1 MKKILIIEDDI
12 SIAEVE
18 RDFLE
23 VNGYSATIVSDGI
36 DGLREA
42 SSGQY
47 DLILLDLMLPG
58 MDGFEICRQV
68 RGKIDTPLLMVTA
81 KTKDIDKI
89 KGLGFGADDYITKP
103 FSMPELVA
111 RVKSHLAQYE
121 RIKANS
127 TPASEAKEIRIGNIL
142 LNEQARRV
150 YINEQEIELKAK
162 EFDLLCFLMT
172 NPEIVFSK
180 EKLYEQ
186 IWGMDIYGEI
196 RTVPVHINRLRE
208 KIEKNPANPTHIET
222 VWGAGYR
229 FKL

>member
-23 VNGYSATIVSDGI
+23 VNGYSGTIVSDGI

-47 DLILLDLMLPG
+47 DLILLDLMLPN
-58 MDGFEICRQV
+58 MDGFEICKQV
-68 RGKIDTPLLMVTA
+68 RGKIDTPILMVTA

-127 TPASEAKEIRIGNIL
+127 HPVSETKEIRVGNIL

-150 YINEQEIELKAK
+150 YVNEQEIELKAK

-196 RTVPVHINRLRE
+196 RTVPVHINRIRE
-208 KIEKNPANPTHIET
+208 KIEKDPANPTHIET